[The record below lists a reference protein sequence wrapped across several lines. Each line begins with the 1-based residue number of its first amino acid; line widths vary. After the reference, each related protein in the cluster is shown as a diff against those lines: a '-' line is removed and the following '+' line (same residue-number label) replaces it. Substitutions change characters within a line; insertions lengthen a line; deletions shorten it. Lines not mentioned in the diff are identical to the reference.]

1 MRTPGWPAALA
12 DGPVAVRPLRYRDAT
27 AWSAVRE
34 RNADWLA
41 PWEPLPRV
49 PGVSPHG
56 VAAFT
61 IPVMSAVAGDA
72 ADSDTPLRAVFK
84 INLNGKTVSIGTV
97 GQAYRFISNLS
108 SIEWIEFR
116 ALHADA
122 VHALQGAADNAMLTV
137 QATNALRALFVRAKL
152 L

>member
-1 MRTPGWPAALA
+1 MT
-12 DGPVAVRPLRYRDAT
+12 
-27 AWSAVRE
+27 
-34 RNADWLA
+34 
-41 PWEPLPRV
+41 
-49 PGVSPHG
+49 
-56 VAAFT
+56 
-61 IPVMSAVAGDA
+61 AVAGDV

-97 GQAYRFISNLS
+97 GQAYRFITNLS

-122 VHALQGAADNAMLTV
+122 VSALQRAADNAMLTV
-137 QATNALRALFVRAKL
+137 HATHALRALFVRATL

>member
-1 MRTPGWPAALA
+1 
-12 DGPVAVRPLRYRDAT
+12 
-27 AWSAVRE
+27 
-34 RNADWLA
+34 
-41 PWEPLPRV
+41 
-49 PGVSPHG
+49 
-56 VAAFT
+56 
-61 IPVMSAVAGDA
+61 MSAVAGDA

-84 INLNGKTVSIGTV
+84 ISLNGKTVSIETV

-108 SIEWIEFR
+108 AIEWIEFR

-122 VHALQGAADNAMLTV
+122 VGALQDAADNAMLTV